1 MPGQYDTGTKRR
13 VEARKT
19 TPNELKE
26 FKMQFGG
33 TYRISK
39 LSAEALRAVDA
50 RLGFGCSLDLDFF
63 RDPPRRS
70 PLDLSGYYE
79 IVSTWRDSR
88 QAEKQEERSA
98 VLLGS
103 FCFYD

>member
-1 MPGQYDTGTKRR
+1 MPGQYDTGSKRR
-13 VEARKT
+13 VEARKIM
-19 TPNELKE
+19 PNELKE

-39 LSAEALRAVDA
+39 LSAEALRAVEA

-63 RDPPRRS
+63 RDFRRN

-79 IVSTWRDSR
+79 MVSTRRDPR

-98 VLLGS
+98 DLLGS